1 MERAGFPESDQAV
14 GERPQLLG
22 FRNGGLDPL
31 GVNERIH
38 QVPQQRLAVR
48 GLPSKLP
55 VVDSMAHR
63 KSSSLRLVNPLSA
76 AG

>member
-1 MERAGFPESDQAV
+1 MERAGLPEGDQAV
-14 GERPQLLG
+14 REGPQFLG

-31 GVNERIH
+31 CVNERIH
-38 QVPQQRLAVR
+38 QVPQQRLAMR
-48 GLPSKLP
+48 GFPSKLP
-55 VVDSMAHR
+55 VVDTMAHK